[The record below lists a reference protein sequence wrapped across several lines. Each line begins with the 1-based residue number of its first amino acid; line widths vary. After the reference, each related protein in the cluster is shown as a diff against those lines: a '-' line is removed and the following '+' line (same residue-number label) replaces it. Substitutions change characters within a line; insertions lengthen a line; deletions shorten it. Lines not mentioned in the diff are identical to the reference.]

1 MSSTAGYR
9 ILRRRVAKPGD
20 PQYDPNQPNQPILSI
35 ENPNTQEY
43 TYVAS
48 ALSIAI
54 AFINSPHAKQAM
66 LNLARTFDAHLP
78 TAEKVYSGRPLE
90 DLRAQIT
97 QFGQILQTA
106 TPVILLDGTI
116 DAEVSGFH
124 PRGEWSGNF
133 NPAAQ
138 AIYVNLRLVQEM
150 VNNSSSVPVFQR
162 FQFQF
167 VNLFFHEIGA
177 HLFITYLYH
186 GRPRTPKEV
195 MPQNWIGQP
204 QPGDDADSLGESG
217 RMLETFAFGGTLEFY
232 NNPISTPYIVG
243 DSGAAKRV
251 TASAIQKVVI
261 QRNFDLPY
269 ATSSASQDV
278 RSLAMGQGGRHIVQ
292 PAGASLR
299 PLIARATQMPFEYRI
314 SEANLRLVPSDPSI
328 LAQVA

>member
-1 MSSTAGYR
+1 
-9 ILRRRVAKPGD
+9 
-20 PQYDPNQPNQPILSI
+20 
-35 ENPNTQEY
+35 
-43 TYVAS
+43 
-48 ALSIAI
+48 
-54 AFINSPHAKQAM
+54 M
-66 LNLARTFDAHLP
+66 LNLAHTFDAHLP
-78 TAEKVYSGRPLE
+78 ATEKVYSGRPLG
-90 DLRAQIT
+90 DLRAQIA

-106 TPVILLDGTI
+106 TPVILLDGTM

-133 NPAAQ
+133 NPAGQ
-138 AIYVNLRLVQEM
+138 AIYVNFRLVQEM
-150 VNNSSSVPVFQR
+150 VNNSNSVPVFQR

-177 HLFITYLYH
+177 HLLITYLYH

-204 QPGDDADSLGESG
+204 QPGDDADNLGESG

-232 NNPISTPYIVG
+232 NNPISTPYIV
-243 DSGAAKRV
+243 AKRV
-251 TASAIQKVVI
+251 TAPAIQKVVV

-278 RSLAMGQGGRHIVQ
+278 RSLALGQGGRHIVQ
-292 PAGASLR
+292 PAGANLR
-299 PLIARATQMPFEYRI
+299 PLIARAHQMPFHYRI
-314 SEANLRLVPSDPSI
+314 SEANLRLVPSNPSI